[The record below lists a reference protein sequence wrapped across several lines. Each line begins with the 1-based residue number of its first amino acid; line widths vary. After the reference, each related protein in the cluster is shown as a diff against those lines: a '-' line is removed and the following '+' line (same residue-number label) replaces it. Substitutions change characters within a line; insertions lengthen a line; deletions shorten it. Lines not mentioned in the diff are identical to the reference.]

1 MHRSWHGDLFRLAVS
16 TTRSLL
22 LIWFRY
28 NWALICFK
36 HAVSTTDDFRKIS
49 TCSKLSNGCWYHQA
63 FIGSDSQFRPHA
75 RSCQID
81 STTFGHLSLPTR
93 SFDHGR
99 LHRIS
104 TCSNFVNL
112 TPLQLGIYRSG
123 FAFSSTDDFVRVL
136 RAQICQL
143 DLGCIWAC

>member
-36 HAVSTTDDFRKIS
+36 HAVSTTDDFRKI
-49 TCSKLSNGCWYHQA
+49 TACSNLSNGCWCNQA
-63 FIGSDSQFRPHA
+63 FIGSDSQFPPHA

-81 STTFGHLSLPTR
+81 STTFGHLSFPTR

-99 LHRIS
+99 
-104 TCSNFVNL
+104 VNL

-136 RAQICQL
+136 RARICQL